1 MEEGESD
8 FKSLFKSVSLMSC
21 PHHGNVYF
29 LRVFHSTCVDGLG
42 FKTKSAEREATAIR
56 FACKNHSG
64 VCTGDSF
71 TLS

>member
-1 MEEGESD
+1 
-8 FKSLFKSVSLMSC
+8 MSC